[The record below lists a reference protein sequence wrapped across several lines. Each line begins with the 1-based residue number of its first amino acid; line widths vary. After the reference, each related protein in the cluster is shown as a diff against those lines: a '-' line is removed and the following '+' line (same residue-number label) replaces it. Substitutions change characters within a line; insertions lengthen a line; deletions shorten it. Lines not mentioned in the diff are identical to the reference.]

1 MFAYT
6 FIKMIFKTINIGP
19 LISTYAHVFVLPAYF
34 SGTVGCLI
42 AAGHQLG
49 EPTPHLFKTAYSFLV
64 GGVYGLLVG
73 AFWPVSITTL
83 LYKDINDCFT
93 QKQIL

>member
-1 MFAYT
+1 MNY
-6 FIKMIFKTINIGP
+6 KNINITP
-19 LISTYAHVFVLPAYF
+19 LITKYAHVFVLPAYF

-49 EPTPHLFKTAYSFLV
+49 EPTPHLLKTAYSFLV
-64 GGVYGLLVG
+64 GGVYGFLVG